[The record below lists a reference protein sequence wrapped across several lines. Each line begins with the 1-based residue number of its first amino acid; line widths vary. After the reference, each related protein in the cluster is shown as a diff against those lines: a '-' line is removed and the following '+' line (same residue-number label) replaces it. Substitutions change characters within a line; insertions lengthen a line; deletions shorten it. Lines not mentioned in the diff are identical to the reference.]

1 MYSNNAIQL
10 SDDFEFD
17 IGIYFV
23 ETCDIDREAAVIP
36 ISNEKASYNCFIAT
50 YENLVTFGA

>member
-1 MYSNNAIQL
+1 MNNIIQL

-23 ETCDIDREAAVIP
+23 ETCDIDREAAGLEFDMTCRDKIY
-36 ISNEKASYNCFIAT
+36 SNIKREGI
-50 YENLVTFGA
+50 L